1 MGKGTF
7 VLYDGALAVVVRDG
21 AECSAEAGGE
31 LDDHVGVWF
40 GEVAADGK
48 PIVRT
53 IPIDCVLTQPIV
65 APAFAH

>member
-1 MGKGTF
+1 MRKGTF
-7 VLYDGALAVVVRDG
+7 VVYNGALAVVVRDG
-21 AECSAEAGGE
+21 AECTAEAGGE

-53 IPIDCVLTQPIV
+53 IPLELVTAHPIV